1 MLELIQRNPLVAI
14 ILILVPCI
22 AVAWRLMV
30 NLYVKPRDFRI
41 STLEKHVEELRNEA
55 LRVAPSVPQVAVK
68 HSPTTQKVALG
79 SSMTPTN
86 EVLRS
91 LAVCYSE
98 WTDKEKTELQRKK
111 FEETYTGKQ
120 VSWDVF
126 VESVDKTAY
135 WVTVWVRANHI
146 RSGITEPRATVRFP
160 LSEEE
165 RLLGFNPDDPV
176 SVVGAIKEFFL
187 NPVVEGSRIEKI
199 TNE

>member
-91 LAVCYSE
+91 LTVCYSE
-98 WTDKEKTELQRKK
+98 WTNKEKTELQRKK
-111 FEETYTGKQ
+111 FEESYTGKQ

-135 WVTVWVRANHI
+135 WGTVWVRANHT
-146 RSGITEPRATVRFP
+146 RSNITEPRATVRFP

-165 RLLGFNPDDPV
+165 RLLGFKPGDPV
-176 SVVGAIKEFFL
+176 SVVGTIKEFFL
-187 NPVVEGSRIEKI
+187 NPIVEGSRIEKI